1 MTYEF
6 LLNLILDSSSNMLL
20 DEKQI
25 EKSLKTILSDRK
37 SLRMVFRFQI
47 LTLNIILSIIEY
59 IQYGE
64 KEGGY
69 LRILISNKSDLPIYE
84 QLKIQIKE
92 HIMSG
97 ELSENEF
104 LPSIRQL
111 AKDLGISVITT
122 TRAYSDLENEGY
134 IRTMQGKGSFVLP
147 KDNEMIREQ
156 YLKRIEDAFT
166 SAIDYGKLSNISN
179 EELIMILENLM
190 KE

>member
-1 MTYEF
+1 M
-6 LLNLILDSSSNMLL
+6 D
-20 DEKQI
+20 D
-25 EKSLKTILSDRK
+25 
-37 SLRMVFRFQI
+37 
-47 LTLNIILSIIEY
+47 
-59 IQYGE
+59 
-64 KEGGY
+64 Y

-92 HIMSG
+92 QIMSG
-97 ELSENEF
+97 ELSDNEF

-134 IRTMQGKGSFVLP
+134 IRTMQGKGSFILP

-166 SAIDYGKLSNISN
+166 SAIDHAKLANISN